1 MRWITIKYKIIHQL
15 PGFTNY
21 RFNDSTLIMIH
32 RKYIQ
37 YMYGSMIFQKKR
49 GLLQNTGEGATR
61 LFSNWLGKR
70 GDFFC
75 DPLDRCFP
83 GTNGLDIGENKI
95 QITINT
101 KFRIVSTVFSFD
113 AGNRHISLAIA
124 MNFPSMAFMLKTKL
138 SCLYYFNSVSL
149 SFAGMYKCTLGV
161 NRGLYNSVIENKS
174 VCTWLQFD
182 LNFVYEKA
190 LL

>member
-15 PGFTNY
+15 PGFANY

-70 GDFFC
+70 GDFLC
-75 DPLDRCFP
+75 NALDRCFLH
-83 GTNGLDIGENKI
+83 TNGLDIGENKI

-101 KFRIVSTVFSFD
+101 KFRIVSTSPF
-113 AGNRHISLAIA
+113 LAL
-124 MNFPSMAFMLKTKL
+124 P
-138 SCLYYFNSVSL
+138 
-149 SFAGMYKCTLGV
+149 
-161 NRGLYNSVIENKS
+161 KS
-174 VCTWLQFD
+174 T
-182 LNFVYEKA
+182 
-190 LL
+190 